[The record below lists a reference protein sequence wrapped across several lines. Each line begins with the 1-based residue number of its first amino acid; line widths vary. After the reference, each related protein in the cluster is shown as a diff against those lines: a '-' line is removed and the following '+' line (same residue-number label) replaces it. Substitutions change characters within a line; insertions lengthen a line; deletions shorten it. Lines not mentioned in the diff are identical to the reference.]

1 MKKTSRY
8 SLWARRIKSP
18 RIDEGESAFD
28 AVNRIA
34 HEFIGRTL
42 WQANVV
48 REYGKVVAL
57 VDEPIKVTGIA
68 KVDMIGA
75 KVQNGSS
82 GTLYPDVTF
91 VCETGKAS
99 GLWVSA
105 TRIYETKELLGK
117 DSKVMCGGYGE
128 ALNTAL
134 ALVRHSASA
143 LVEHLVEY
151 RGIAQAFAGRGWK
164 RVWEDARHDRMV
176 ARLMPL
182 ADDEELGKEIAP

>member
-1 MKKTSRY
+1 MEKTSRY

-18 RIDEGESAFD
+18 RINDGESAFD

-34 HEFIGRTL
+34 HEFVGKTL

-48 REYGKVVAL
+48 REYGKTVAL
-57 VDEPIKVTGIA
+57 ADEPVKVTGIA

-75 KVQNGSS
+75 SVQNGSS

-91 VCETGKAS
+91 VCETEKAR
-99 GLWVSA
+99 GCWISA

-134 ALVRHSASA
+134 ALVRHSARV
-143 LVEHLVEY
+143 LVGHLVEY
-151 RGIAQAFAGRGWK
+151 RSIAQGFAGRGWGN
-164 RVWEDARHDRMV
+164 VWEDARHDRMV

>member
-1 MKKTSRY
+1 MGKTSRY

-42 WQANVV
+42 WRATVV
-48 REYGKVVAL
+48 REFGKAVAL
-57 VDEPIKVTGIA
+57 VDEPVKLTGISM
-68 KVDMIGA
+68 VDMIGA
-75 KVQNGSS
+75 DVKNGSS

-91 VCETGKAS
+91 LCETEKWKGCA
-99 GLWVSA
+99 VSA
-105 TRIYETKELLGK
+105 TKIYETRELLGK
-117 DSKVMCGGYGE
+117 DSEVMCGGYGE

-143 LVEHLVEY
+143 LVGHLVEY
-151 RGIAQAFAGRGWK
+151 RRIAQAFAGRGWK
-164 RVWEDARHDRMV
+164 RVWEDARHDSMV

>member
-1 MKKTSRY
+1 MEKTSRY

-18 RIDEGESAFD
+18 RINDGESAFD

-34 HEFIGRTL
+34 HEFVGKTL

-48 REYGKVVAL
+48 REYGETVAL
-57 VDEPIKVTGIA
+57 ADEPVKVTGIA

-75 KVQNGSS
+75 KVQNGRS

-91 VCETGKAS
+91 VCEAENARGC
-99 GLWVSA
+99 WISA

-134 ALVRHSASA
+134 ALVRFSARD
-143 LVEHLVEY
+143 LVRHLVEY
-151 RGIAQAFAGRGWK
+151 RSIAQGFAGRGWGN
-164 RVWEDARHDRMV
+164 VWEDARHDRMV
-176 ARLMPL
+176 ARLMSL
-182 ADDEELGKEIAP
+182 ADDEDLRKEIAP

>member
-1 MKKTSRY
+1 MGKTSRY

-18 RIDEGESAFD
+18 RLNEGESAFD
-28 AVNRIA
+28 AVSRIA
-34 HEFIGRTL
+34 HEFVGKTL

-48 REYGKVVAL
+48 REYGKTVAL

-75 KVQNGSS
+75 SVQNGSS

-99 GLWVSA
+99 GCWISA

-117 DSKVMCGGYGE
+117 DSEAMCGGYGE

-134 ALVRHSASA
+134 ALVRLSARN
-143 LVEHLVEY
+143 LVGHLVEY
-151 RGIAQAFAGRGWK
+151 RGLAQAFAGRGWK